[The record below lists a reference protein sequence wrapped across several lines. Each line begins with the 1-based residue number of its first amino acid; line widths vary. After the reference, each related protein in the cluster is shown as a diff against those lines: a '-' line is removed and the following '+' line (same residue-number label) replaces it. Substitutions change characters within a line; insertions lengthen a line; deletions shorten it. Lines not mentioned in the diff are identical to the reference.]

1 MDANSQEVSVDFAAA
16 MLAAQMKTATEAA
29 RLYPRDEKAARK
41 KLLKLC
47 RDPRF
52 AEQATFTVEQGGE
65 LIYRPSINFA
75 RPAADAWGHLHTGSR
90 IIRTQHDEE
99 HVEAWAFDAQAVRT
113 VTQPGLVRKLVKRK
127 DPETRREVWV
137 RLEGPDL
144 LAARHREISIV
155 VRRAILDLL
164 PAKLVDDAMAAC
176 ELAIDKA
183 AHKAF
188 ESGPIVSLA
197 DLLEGWFSQG
207 VREEHLVRY
216 CGKALAEL
224 KPTEIAKLSGMLRGV
239 REGSISV
246 APLLREPAVEVVPP
260 PESVAVP
267 KAEPIER
274 VEPPAAPPRSI
285 PAPVAAR
292 PITPDDLSDDAW
304 GASPAPIQVPA
315 KDVPF

>member
-1 MDANSQEVSVDFAAA
+1 MNGEGQEVSVDFAAA

-90 IIRTQHDEE
+90 IIRTAHDEE
-99 HVEAWAFDAQAVRT
+99 HIEAWAFDAQSIRT
-113 VTQPGLVRKLVKRK
+113 VTQPGLVRKIVKRK

-137 RLEGPDL
+137 RLEGADL
-144 LAARHREISIV
+144 IAARHREVSIV

-164 PAKLVDDAMAAC
+164 PSRLVEDAMRAC
-176 ELAIDKA
+176 ELAIEKSA
-183 AHKAF
+183 RKEF
-188 ESGPIVSLA
+188 ESGPIVPLA
-197 DLLEGWFSQG
+197 DLLEGWWSQG

-216 CGKALAEL
+216 CGKPLAEL
-224 KPTEIAKLSGMLRGV
+224 KPAEIAKLSGMLRGV

-246 APLLREPAVEVVPP
+246 APFLRSPEVEVVQP
-260 PESVAVP
+260 PEVVTTP
-267 KAEPIER
+267 KAAPIEH
-274 VEPPAAPPRSI
+274 VEPPAPARPLSP
-285 PAPVAAR
+285 PAPAR

-304 GASPAPIQVPA
+304 GASPSPIEVPA